1 MKIGS
6 PGWFKKYAPISSFE
20 VSVGSTGWLD
30 RRRQRDL
37 AQSWIRS
44 VPPLSKIREPQEEEQ
59 DEIKP
64 ELQ

>member
-6 PGWFKKYAPISSFE
+6 VGWFKKYAPISSFE

-44 VPPLSKIREPQEEEQ
+44 VPPLSKIREPEQ